1 MLNYQTMSNK
11 NLLKLAL
18 SENDDKMLESMSE
31 YFGSLSGILIHSEPA
46 ELEAFGLPKY
56 KIEQLKAFREISRRL
71 YETKPYEGAR
81 VTSPDVVFDILRNRF
96 MNLEV
101 EVFTAVLLDT
111 KNQVLDVVDISSGT
125 LNCCVVHPR
134 DVFKVAIRRNS
145 NCLLVSHNH
154 PSNDPTPSSEDIN
167 ITKRLVEAG
176 NIIGIK
182 VLDHIIVGKD
192 TYLSM
197 KEKGLI

>member
-1 MLNYQTMSNK
+1 MLNYQTISNK

-18 SENDDKMLESMSE
+18 AENDDKLLESITE

-46 ELEAFGLPKY
+46 ELETFGLPKY

-71 YETKPYEGAR
+71 YEVKPYEGAR
-81 VTSPDVVFDILRNRF
+81 VTSPEVVYDILKNRS
-96 MNLEV
+96 MHLEV

-111 KNQVLDVVDISSGT
+111 KNQMTEIVEISTGT

-134 DVFKVAIRRNS
+134 DVFRVAIRRNCNS
-145 NCLLVSHNH
+145 IIVSHNH
-154 PSNDPTPSSEDIN
+154 PSGDPTPSAEDIN

-182 VLDHIIVGKD
+182 VLDHIVVGNN
-192 TYLSM
+192 TYVSM
-197 KEKGLI
+197 KERGVL

>member
-1 MLNYQTMSNK
+1 MLNYQTLSNK

-18 SENDDKMLESMSE
+18 SEDNDKLLESISE
-31 YFGSLSGILIHSEPA
+31 YFGSLSGILIHSDPS
-46 ELEAFGLPKY
+46 ELETFGLPKY

-71 YETKPYEGAR
+71 YEAKPYEGVR
-81 VTSPDVVFDILRNRF
+81 VTSPDVVFDLLKNRL
-96 MNLEV
+96 MHYEV
-101 EVFTAVLLDT
+101 EVFLVVLLDT
-111 KNQVLDVVDISSGT
+111 KNQVVDIVEISSGT

-145 NCLLVSHNH
+145 NSCLVVHNH
-154 PSNDPTPSSEDIN
+154 PSSSTTPSSEDIS

-182 VLDHIIVGKD
+182 VLDHIVIGKD
-192 TYLSM
+192 NYCSL
-197 KEKGLI
+197 KDKGLI

>member
-18 SENDDKMLESMSE
+18 SEKDDKMLESMSE

-111 KNQVLDVVDISSGT
+111 KNQVIDVVDISSGT

-154 PSNDPTPSSEDIN
+154 PSNDTTPSAEDIN

>member
-1 MLNYQTMSNK
+1 MFNYQTMSNK

-18 SENDDKMLESMSE
+18 SENDDKMLESMTD

-46 ELEAFGLPKY
+46 ELETFGLPKF

-71 YETKPYEGAR
+71 YEAKPYEGAR
-81 VTSPDVVFDILRNRF
+81 VTSPEVVFDILKNRS
-96 MNLEV
+96 MHLEV

-111 KNQVLDVVDISSGT
+111 KNQVKEVVEISSGT

-134 DVFKVAIRRNS
+134 DVFKAAIRRNCNS
-145 NCLLVSHNH
+145 LIVSHNH
-154 PSNDPTPSSEDIN
+154 PSGDPTPSSEDIN

-182 VLDHIIVGKD
+182 VLDHIIIGND
-192 TYLSM
+192 TYTSL

>member
-111 KNQVLDVVDISSGT
+111 KNQVIDVVDISSGT

-154 PSNDPTPSSEDIN
+154 PSNDTTPSAEDIN

-182 VLDHIIVGKD
+182 VLDHTIVGKD

>member
-111 KNQVLDVVDISSGT
+111 KNQVIDVVDISSGT

-154 PSNDPTPSSEDIN
+154 PSNDTTPSAEDIN

>member
-18 SENDDKMLESMSE
+18 SENDDKMLESMTE

-46 ELEAFGLPKY
+46 ELETFGLPKY

-71 YETKPYEGAR
+71 YEAKPYEGAR
-81 VTSPDVVFDILRNRF
+81 VTSPEVVFDLLKNRS
-96 MNLEV
+96 MHLEV

-111 KNQVLDVVDISSGT
+111 KNQVKEVVEISSGT

-134 DVFKVAIRRNS
+134 DVFRVAIRRNCNS
-145 NCLLVSHNH
+145 LIVSHNH
-154 PSNDPTPSSEDIN
+154 PSGDPTPSSEDIN

-182 VLDHIIVGKD
+182 VLDHIVIGKD
-192 TYLSM
+192 SYCSL
-197 KEKGLI
+197 KNEGLI